1 MIEAIE
7 TAILEKLKED
17 AKNKKSVLSM
27 IEIERCP
34 EDAASRLLD
43 ASTGSVWIHYAET
56 APSEPQGIYSAI
68 QNDTLTFDLDVITR
82 NLRSGREAITVD
94 SIGAYDIM
102 SRVRFVLTGFKPVL
116 SAKPMC
122 LIKSGLTEAGSG
134 FWHYTMRFAVRVPYT
149 AAAGR
154 EDETVYGIAKEITFH
169 DGRTVVVKSKNEN

>member
-7 TAILEKLKED
+7 SAILEKLKAD
-17 AKNKKSVLSM
+17 AAKPKSVLGKV
-27 IEIERCP
+27 EIELCP

-43 ASTGSVWIHYAET
+43 ASTGSVWIHYVET
-56 APSEPQGIYSAI
+56 TPDTPSGIYSAM
-68 QNDTLTFDLDVITR
+68 QNDVVTFDLDVITR
-82 NLRSGREAITVD
+82 NLRSGRDAITVD
-94 SIGAYDIM
+94 DVGAYDIM

-154 EDETVYGIAKEITFH
+154 EDETVYGIAREITFH
-169 DGRTVVVKSKNEN
+169 DGRTVVVKSEKEN

>member
-34 EDAASRLLD
+34 EDATSRLLD

-56 APSEPQGIYSAI
+56 APSEPQGIYSAM

-82 NLRSGREAITVD
+82 NLRTGRDAITTDDV
-94 SIGAYDIM
+94 GAYAVM
-102 SRVRFVLTGFKPVL
+102 GRVRFVLTGFQPVK
-116 SAKPMC
+116 SAQPMYMA
-122 LIKSGLTEAGSG
+122 KAGLTTAGDG
-134 FWHYTMRFAVRVPYT
+134 FWHYTMRFIVKVPYF
-149 AAAGR
+149 A
-154 EDETVYGIAKEITFH
+154 EKDEPEMPLAKKVTWQDKPDNKHFTIPPE
-169 DGRTVVVKSKNEN
+169 EEL